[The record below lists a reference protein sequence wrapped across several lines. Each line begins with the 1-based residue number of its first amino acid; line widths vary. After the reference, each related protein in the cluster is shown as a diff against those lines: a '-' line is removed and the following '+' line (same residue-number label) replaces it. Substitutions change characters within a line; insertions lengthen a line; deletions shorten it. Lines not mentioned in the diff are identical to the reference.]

1 MRIYILRSSTFSF
14 IFLLDS
20 LLKVIVNGNIDEA
33 RTFSETLGQGEL
45 REETQQEEE
54 VESEHSGSKVG
65 VVGCII
71 VKCPISCF
79 IEKEKTQILKA
90 FGRR

>member
-65 VVGCII
+65 VVGRVI

-79 IEKEKTQILKA
+79 IEKEKTQILEA